1 MYAFANVI
9 YIFFVSNCS
18 FVLYVNGDKRIT
30 DVGANDGQWH
40 FVCVTWKSL
49 NGTWAIY
56 LDGNLADSGTGLA
69 PNTTIEGWYLHVL
82 AHVVARTCVC
92 VCLRV
97 YTYFCSYRFS
107 TELPL
112 RASDLYPSS

>member
-1 MYAFANVI
+1 MFMPLQMS

-82 AHVVARTCVC
+82 AFAHVVARTRVC
-92 VCLRV
+92 AWMCTHTFVCAG
-97 YTYFCSYRFS
+97 F
-107 TELPL
+107 PL
-112 RASDLYPSS
+112 NYH